1 MEMCDIYIQ
10 LHGLWL
16 VVVNIM
22 ALLLLNIYFLYL
34 FRYFF
39 RASKLEQEMKISQ
52 VQNELQYLHYEEL
65 EQKYR
70 ESRKVLHDMK
80 NHLQA
85 VEQLYEGENKEAGDN
100 YVRNLY
106 HMINILGE
114 KYYSSNRMLNI
125 ILNEKLSQAQKLGI
139 KVSAEVGDA
148 DFSDIQDIDITIIF
162 ANLQD
167 NALEAAVSAA
177 DPWMELK
184 IDIVQDFRV
193 IRIRNSRGVKPGSP
207 AQDSNELTL
216 HSSLGHMGLGLENVR
231 QTLGKY
237 HGSLEQ
243 TETEKEY
250 CINIMIPGKE

>member
-1 MEMCDIYIQ
+1 
-10 LHGLWL
+10 
-16 VVVNIM
+16 M

-39 RASKLEQEMKISQ
+39 RASKLEQEMKITQ
-52 VQNELQYLHYEEL
+52 VQNELQYRHYEEL

-148 DFSDIQDIDITIIF
+148 DLSDIQDIDITTIF
-162 ANLQD
+162 ANLLD

-177 DPWMELK
+177 DPWMELN

-193 IRIRNSRGVKPGSP
+193 IRIRNSRGVKPDSP
-207 AQDSNELTL
+207 AQDSNELPL
-216 HSSLGHMGLGLENVR
+216 HTSLGHMGLGLDNVR
-231 QTLGKY
+231 QTLEKY